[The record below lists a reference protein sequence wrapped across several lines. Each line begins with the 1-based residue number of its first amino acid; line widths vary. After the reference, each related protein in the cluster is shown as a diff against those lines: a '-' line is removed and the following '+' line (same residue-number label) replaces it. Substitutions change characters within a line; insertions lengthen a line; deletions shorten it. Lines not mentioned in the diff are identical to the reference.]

1 LIDTN
6 TWKTAMMHR
15 WTTDAGEPGAW
26 WLYRAAP
33 LRHRMVGDNLSSEY
47 PTKTQGQGREL
58 FEWSLRPGRDNHFL
72 DSTILAAVGA
82 SILGV
87 KVPGE
92 SDRVV
97 RRRKISMSDR
107 SGQDRPE
114 QDQSRDPSPVEQR
127 VEAVEKIAKRPND
140 GKLTLAELRA
150 LRRKSG

>member
-1 LIDTN
+1 MI
-6 TWKTAMMHR
+6 A
-15 WTTDAGEPGAW
+15 
-26 WLYRAAP
+26 
-33 LRHRMVGDNLSSEY
+33 DNLSAEY

-58 FEWSLRPGRDNHFL
+58 FEWGCRPGRDNHFL
-72 DSTILAAVGA
+72 DATILAAVGA

-114 QDQSRDPSPVEQR
+114 QDQSREPSPVEQR

>member
-1 LIDTN
+1 M
-6 TWKTAMMHR
+6 A
-15 WTTDAGEPGAW
+15 
-26 WLYRAAP
+26 
-33 LRHRMVGDNLSSEY
+33 GDNLSAEY

-58 FEWSLRPGRDNHFL
+58 FEWALRPGRDNHL
-72 DSTILAAVGA
+72 GDATILAAVGA

-127 VEAVEKIAKRPND
+127 VEAVQKIAKRPND